1 MICKFVVGQKV
12 AVCKG
17 GMWPDHRTGS
27 PGVQMTKG
35 AVFTVAEIAP
45 ESPWG
50 HWGPYLALSELPDLM
65 CHHSGFEPL
74 NERKTDISTFT
85 KMLRP
90 TEERVR

>member
-1 MICKFVVGQKV
+1 MKCKFFVGQKV

-17 GMWPDHRTGS
+17 GVWRDRKTGKLDF
-27 PGVQMTKG
+27 PMTKG
-35 AVFTVAEIAP
+35 AVFTVAEIVP

-50 HWGPYLALSELPDLM
+50 DKGPYLALSELPDQM
-65 CHHSGFEPL
+65 CHYSGFEPL
-74 NERKTDISTFT
+74 NERKTDISIFT